1 MKKLLCGFLLL
12 VSALAYSTLGGAAS
26 ITLDQAGAGGV
37 SAIIT
42 PDPGEIGQ
50 PCKIWMGGVLNGT
63 LYLRNGPST
72 WVQYAGGPLPVA
84 QTCAT
89 LPSSL
94 QVSIVDFDISSLIGL
109 DVYVGYGSTEAD
121 LSLSG
126 HLAKV
131 YTTVPVPT
139 DPLIPT
145 GPYAVKQTVT
155 LGGETLSGFVCKIT
169 TPFAVFVA
177 TPRVSFVF
185 NFSPNLAARG
195 TFTYAYSI
203 PSAGESHNASGT
215 YKIGLPAPDG
225 TLVLSMTGSDHVKF
239 TGFEGNF
246 PVNYQFSL
254 VPSNDGPCA
263 PLP

>member
-72 WVQYAGGPLPVA
+72 WVQYGGGPLPVA
-84 QTCAT
+84 QTCAA

-94 QVSIVDFDISSLIGL
+94 QVSIINIDVSSVPGL

-131 YTTVPVPT
+131 YTTVLIPT
-139 DPLIPT
+139 GPPT
-145 GPYAVKQTVT
+145 GPYAVKQTQN
-155 LGGETLSGFVCKIT
+155 LGGEALSGFVCNIT
-169 TPFAVFVA
+169 TPFAVRVD
-177 TPRVSFVF
+177 TPKVNFVF
-185 NFSPNLAARG
+185 NFSPSSAAGR
-195 TFTYAYSI
+195 TWTYAYSI
-203 PSAGESHNASGT
+203 PSAGESHDAHGQYT
-215 YKIGLPAPDG
+215 IGLPPPDG
-225 TLVLSMTGSDHVKF
+225 TLVLSMTGSDHVTF
-239 TGFEGNF
+239 TGFDGNF

-254 VPSNDGPCA
+254 VPSNDSPC
-263 PLP
+263 PPRP